1 MTQCIYFFVIGSF
14 LGWILEITY
23 KIVTKNYERLP
34 GILNS
39 PFCILYGFGTVI
51 CNIIASITQNI
62 ILQFI
67 LCFLLLSVIEYITY
81 DLLYNIYNI
90 KLWNYSKLK
99 LNINGKIC
107 LIFSLSWA
115 FLGVSIIQ
123 FLIPVLNN
131 WFYLNNNIALKTIL
145 LGIITY
151 IAWDFLVSSKRLL
164 NIDENYNTQKH
175 TAI

>member
-51 CNIIASITQNI
+51 CNTVANFTQNI

-67 LCFLLLSVIEYITY
+67 SCFLLLSTIEYITY

-90 KLWNYSKLK
+90 KLWDYSKLK
-99 LNINGKIC
+99 INIKGKVS
-107 LIFSLSWA
+107 LMFSLAWA
-115 FLGVSIIQ
+115 FLGVIIIQ
-123 FLIPVLNN
+123 ILIPILNN
-131 WFYLNNNIALKTIL
+131 WFYLNNNIVLKVTLLIL
-145 LGIITY
+145 ITY
-151 IAWDFLVSSKRLL
+151 IACDFLVSSKRLL
-164 NIDENYNTQKH
+164 NIDENYSAQKH

>member
-14 LGWILEITY
+14 LVWILEITY

-90 KLWNYSKLK
+90 KLWDYSKLK
-99 LNINGKIC
+99 INIKGKVS
-107 LIFSLSWA
+107 LMFSLAWA
-115 FLGVSIIQ
+115 VLGVIIIQ
-123 FLIPVLNN
+123 FLIPILNN
-131 WFYLNNNIALKTIL
+131 WFYLNNNIVLKATLLIL
-145 LGIITY
+145 ITY

-164 NIDENYNTQKH
+164 NIDGNYSAQKH